1 MALTMLPKITAE
13 VNFVMQ
19 IKHNLLICRLS
30 YDLSTSLYTPLPAS
44 FTTASDNEM
53 ADENYNFVRL
63 MREREAMEGAAPND
77 PNRSILDANHL
88 PQNYIAVE
96 GSAKHST
103 ISSLIKHTYFH
114 TKLNK

>member
-63 MREREAMEGAAPND
+63 MREGEAMEQQPLMILID
-77 PNRSILDANHL
+77 PSWMLTTFLKI
-88 PQNYIAVE
+88 
-96 GSAKHST
+96 T
-103 ISSLIKHTYFH
+103 
-114 TKLNK
+114 